1 MPQNDLLKRYLDAGL
16 AFSALTQSRAEAL
29 VRDLVKAGEL
39 QADQAQKLKL
49 TGMWARK
56 EISSADW
63 KEARE
68 ILDAKLFSTERQLGQ
83 ITGTNTLDGLAGRES
98 ELCTSWDSLSL
109 TRQAA
114 IAATVLDYATISP
127 GSGGGRR
134 EVDPNRIVPS
144 WRL

>member
-1 MPQNDLLKRYLDAGL
+1 MRLDSPEIADALAGR
-16 AFSALTQSRAEAL
+16 AAVDERHSALME
-29 VRDLVKAGEL
+29 EL
-39 QADQAQKLKL
+39 QADQAQKLEL
-49 TGMWARK
+49 SGMWARK

-68 ILDAKLFSTERQLGQ
+68 ILDANLYNTERQLSQ
-83 ITGTNTLDGLAGRES
+83 ITGTNTLDGLAGRGG
-98 ELCTSWDSLSL
+98 ELRTSWDSLNL

-114 IAATVLDYATISP
+114 IVAAVLDYATISP